1 MRRGTTRPTPSDR
14 VRPLHLPTPGLIPRE
29 PKQPPSPRS
38 RRRRASGPLQQLL
51 IGLLCVVGAAVLLR
65 GLMALATRLNTLL
78 LVSQA
83 VANLIRGLS
92 LLATG
97 LLQVVALL
105 AVAAFALLALLLLVG
120 GLTRL
125 LRVLITPP
133 RADPLSRAGAGTSSR
148 PPATTRRERCRGSA
162 TASRAGARGA
172 RREDS

>member
-1 MRRGTTRPTPSDR
+1 MRRGTSRPTPTAR
-14 VRPLHLPTPGLIPRE
+14 VRPLHLPTPGLTPRE
-29 PKQPPSPRS
+29 PTSAAAPRRS
-38 RRRRASGPLQQLL
+38 RRRRPPGPLQQLA
-51 IGLLCVVGAAVLLR
+51 IGLLCVLAAAVILR

-105 AVAAFALLALLLLVG
+105 AVAALALLALLLLVG

-125 LRVLITPP
+125 LRVLVALVNGGDGQAHGGRSAATKPAP
-133 RADPLSRAGAGTSSR
+133 RR
-148 PPATTRRERCRGSA
+148 
-162 TASRAGARGA
+162 
-172 RREDS
+172 